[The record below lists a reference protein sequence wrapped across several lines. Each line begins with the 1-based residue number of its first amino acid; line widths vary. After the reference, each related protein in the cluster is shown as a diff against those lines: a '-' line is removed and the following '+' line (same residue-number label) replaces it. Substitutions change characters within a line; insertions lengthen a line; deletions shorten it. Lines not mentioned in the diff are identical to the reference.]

1 MPWERAR
8 HKNSFQSYNPYFS
21 PSTLHVFSPS
31 VNKIPSFVLSIE
43 DTKDMAGALREL
55 SLVELK
61 GPLLGKKLDTSLP
74 YSFYYNS
81 QKPKA
86 GGEPQACLLQWKKS

>member
-1 MPWERAR
+1 
-8 HKNSFQSYNPYFS
+8 
-21 PSTLHVFSPS
+21 
-31 VNKIPSFVLSIE
+31 
-43 DTKDMAGALREL
+43 MAGALREL